1 MSLYA
6 DYIKERLNDDII
18 ETNDGF
24 LTYRYIDWKGQ
35 KAVYIID
42 LYVIPSKRQSGLAT
56 QLANTVVEEAKA
68 KGCTIAIG
76 SVSTLIKTKDQSIKV
91 LIAYGMTEAIQGPDY
106 IYFSKPI

>member
-6 DYIKERLNDDII
+6 NYIKERLNDDII

-24 LTYRYIDWKGQ
+24 LTYRYIDWEGQ

-56 QLANTVVEEAKA
+56 QLANTVIDEAKT

-76 SVSTLIKTKDQSIKV
+76 SVSTVTKTKDQSVKV
-91 LIAYGMTEAIQGPDY
+91 LIAYGMKEVVQGPDY